1 MQIFRENYTFRSEG
15 WGELLIGRTLI
26 FVPRMFRRG
35 EFKRLVGFIPNDF
48 EEASK
53 EFWDYIEEKLTP
65 FMRKIGRVYCED
77 LAEDGAKK
85 IGEGEKII
93 LDKLAEAGAEIKVVE
108 DPVLTAETD
117 AWRRMMEEKP
127 SRIVLELYEESVRE
141 RDDGIESL
149 INESLKD
156 GETGLLSID
165 SSIKISFPADVRV
178 VRMCPFDP
186 QDYLNRHLTK
196 VRLGKE

>member
-1 MQIFRENYTFRSEG
+1 
-15 WGELLIGRTLI
+15 
-26 FVPRMFRRG
+26 
-35 EFKRLVGFIPNDF
+35 
-48 EEASK
+48 
-53 EFWDYIEEKLTP
+53 
-65 FMRKIGRVYCED
+65 
-77 LAEDGAKK
+77 
-85 IGEGEKII
+85 
-93 LDKLAEAGAEIKVVE
+93 
-108 DPVLTAETD
+108 
-117 AWRRMMEEKP
+117 MEEKP

-165 SSIKISFPADVRV
+165 SSIKISFPVDVRV